1 MTLEDFRLW
10 APTLMSALA
19 VIVTIWIFRISSRRA
34 DVKAQQTRL
43 DQIEKDVSK
52 VDHRVATLE
61 PDVTT
66 QQAKLDQ
73 IEKDVSKVDHRVAK
87 LEHDFQ
93 HLPTKEQVHKLDL
106 AVSDMK
112 GDVKAMNETMKAV
125 DKTTGRLEN
134 YLLSAER
141 ARSSAA

>member
-10 APTLMSALA
+10 APIFISAMA
-19 VIVTIWIFRISSRRA
+19 VTVTVWIFRISSRRA
-34 DVKAQQTRL
+34 DVTA
-43 DQIEKDVSK
+43 
-52 VDHRVATLE
+52 
-61 PDVTT
+61 

-73 IEKDVSKVDHRVAK
+73 IEKDVGRVDHRVAK

-112 GDVKAMNETMKAV
+112 GDVKAMSETMRAV

-141 ARSSAA
+141 ARSGAA